1 MDTIHTIHLIHISTI
16 LAHTTMV
23 LEMDI
28 TILIIEITIT
38 IIFIITTIIVTTEIL
53 VIPITQEEQV
63 VPITNQL
70 VQQEHLNHKIHLL
83 LEVTIV
89 AVETLGTMVEIQIEG
104 VQVEAVD
111 QGVLQVQAVD
121 QAAAGLLEEI
131 ATEDLRVVL
140 VAQEGDK

>member
-1 MDTIHTIHLIHISTI
+1 MDTIHTIHLIHISIT
-16 LAHTTMV
+16 LAHTIMV
-23 LEMDI
+23 LDTDI
-28 TILIIEITIT
+28 TIHIIEITIT

-70 VQQEHLNHKIHLL
+70 VQQEHLSHKIHLL

-89 AVETLGTMVEIQIEG
+89 AVETLGTMVEIQIEV

-111 QGVLQVQAVD
+111 QVAHQVE
-121 QAAAGLLEEI
+121 GLLVAADLLVEI
-131 ATEDLRVVL
+131 VTEDHLAVQVVH
-140 VAQEGDK
+140 EEDN

>member
-1 MDTIHTIHLIHISTI
+1 MDTIHTIHLIHISIT
-16 LAHTTMV
+16 LAHTIMV
-23 LEMDI
+23 LDTDI
-28 TILIIEITIT
+28 TIHIIEITIT

-70 VQQEHLNHKIHLL
+70 AQQEHLNHKIHLL

-89 AVETLGTMVEIQIEG
+89 AVETLGTMVEIQIEV

-111 QGVLQVQAVD
+111 QVAHQVE
-121 QAAAGLLEEI
+121 GLLVAADLLVEI
-131 ATEDLRVVL
+131 VTEDHLAVQVVH
-140 VAQEGDK
+140 EEDN